1 MWLPREPPPADLS
14 ALAPWCP
21 AGVEDCE
28 GLAYIVVD
36 ELHDGIAG
44 LVVTA
49 WPRVDERGRLR
60 FGREAESTRVAAPAE
75 ALLDLLRAGRAPV
88 VPGGLDEAQAEAM
101 RTRSVEIGDVF
112 AARLRAEPAPGD
124 PAAWLQAPVLDLT
137 APAREV
143 AKAQTSAALSGA
155 VDAGYLDV
163 VAEEM
168 TGDARH

>member
-14 ALAPWCP
+14 ALAPWRP
-21 AGVEDCE
+21 EGVEDPE

-60 FGREAESTRVAAPAE
+60 FGRESESTRVATPAG
-75 ALLDLLRAGRAPV
+75 ALLALLRERRTPIVA
-88 VPGGLDEAQAEAM
+88 GGLDEAQRDAM
-101 RTRSVEIGDVF
+101 RTRPVEIGDVF
-112 AARLRAEPAPGD
+112 AARLRAAPAPGD
-124 PAAWLQAPVLDLT
+124 PAAWLQEPVLDLT
-137 APAREV
+137 APARELT
-143 AKAQTSAALSGA
+143 KAQTSAALSGA

-163 VAEEM
+163 VAKEM
-168 TGDARH
+168 RKDAGH

>member
-1 MWLPREPPPADLS
+1 MWLPRKPPPPDLS

-28 GLAYIVVD
+28 GLTYIVVD
-36 ELHDGIAG
+36 ELNDGIAG
-44 LVVTA
+44 LVITA
-49 WPRVDERGRLR
+49 WPRVDARGRLR
-60 FGREAESTRVAAPAE
+60 FGREAESTRVAAPAG
-75 ALLDLLRAGRAPV
+75 ALRTLRREPV
-88 VPGGLDEAQAEAM
+88 VAGGLDDAQREAM
-101 RTRSVEIGDVF
+101 RARPVEIGDVF

-124 PAAWLQAPVLDLT
+124 PAAWLQEPVLDLT

-155 VDAGYLDV
+155 MDAGYLDV

-168 TGDARH
+168 TEDARQ